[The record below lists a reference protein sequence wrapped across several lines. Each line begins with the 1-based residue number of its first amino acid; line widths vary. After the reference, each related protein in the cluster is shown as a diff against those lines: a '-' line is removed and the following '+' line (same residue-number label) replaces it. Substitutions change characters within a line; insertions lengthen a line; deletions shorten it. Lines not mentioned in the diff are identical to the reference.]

1 MLPRIVRSPVEIC
14 FGTSQPGAE
23 VAAFAEHL
31 AGADRGDHR
40 DREDLCSDIAVFGGI
55 EEMAGDLSVGR
66 GRPID
71 ADARP
76 D

>member
-14 FGTSQPGAE
+14 FGTSQLSAE
-23 VAAFAEHL
+23 VAAFTEHL
-31 AGADRGDHR
+31 ADADRGHHR
-40 DREDLCSDIAVFGGI
+40 DREGLCSDIAVFGGI
-55 EEMAGDLSVGR
+55 EEIAGDLSVGL

-71 ADARP
+71 ADDRP